1 MGCMRS
7 PHLPGNQRKAEGS
20 FRLRYDLTVWLRFHR
35 CPRFPFA
42 VALPPPFPV
51 SLLVESGEKK
61 RNEIK
66 RTRLAKECVLD
77 HGGLLENRRKSEFVF
92 QRSDTRVRLKTRR
105 VKGDVNRGEKS
116 EGKRHGEE
124 GDFRRRKRR

>member
-1 MGCMRS
+1 MHAIPAFARQPTKGRGKLSFTIRS
-7 PHLPGNQRKAEGS
+7 HRVAPFS
-20 FRLRYDLTVWLRFHR
+20 SR

-42 VALPPPFPV
+42 VTLPPPFPV